1 MRKNQIINWLLRD
14 KYNGQETPALE
25 KDLKRL
31 KKGEPLDYVI
41 GWKPFLN
48 CRINLSLKPLIPRP
62 ETEFWVEKAIQEMK
76 AAKDSS
82 GKISVLDV
90 FAGSGC
96 AGVAVLKNI
105 PNAQVDFAEKYASF
119 LKQIKINCDLNKLDP
134 KRYGIVKSDVFSKIK
149 NRYDFILA
157 NPPYIAKNDKRV
169 QKSVLA
175 FEPKQAL
182 FGGEDGL
189 FFIEEFL
196 KEARE
201 HLNPKGEIWLEFGA
215 GQKTKLSR
223 LLKKYEYRHFE
234 FSKDQYNRWRFLVA
248 IVG

>member
-105 PNAQVDFAEKYASF
+105 PNRNS
-119 LKQIKINCDLNKLDP
+119 
-134 KRYGIVKSDVFSKIK
+134 
-149 NRYDFILA
+149 
-157 NPPYIAKNDKRV
+157 
-169 QKSVLA
+169 
-175 FEPKQAL
+175 
-182 FGGEDGL
+182 
-189 FFIEEFL
+189 
-196 KEARE
+196 
-201 HLNPKGEIWLEFGA
+201 
-215 GQKTKLSR
+215 
-223 LLKKYEYRHFE
+223 
-234 FSKDQYNRWRFLVA
+234 
-248 IVG
+248 